1 MISVSEAKKIALE
14 NTAVLPATRLPLL
27 RAAGMTLAEDVQAA
41 VDVPAFPQSSMDG
54 YAVLFSGWQSHGK
67 LKIAGE
73 IAAGD
78 KPSAPLLPGQAVRIF
93 TGAALPPGADSVIE
107 QESVVIENDVLEIL
121 KTDFQAGKNVRPRGS
136 EIIAGRTALN
146 KGAVLSPAAIGFL
159 AGCGVSEAP
168 VFAHPRIGII
178 VTGTELQTPGKPL
191 QYGQVYESNSLALLA
206 ALRQMRLTDTTVARA
221 DDRLDVVTGLLQEQ
235 LLQND
240 VVLVTGGISV
250 GDYDFVLK
258 ATQLCGVEQKF
269 YKVRQRPGKPLF
281 FGVKDKKIVFA
292 LPGNPASVLTCFYE
306 YVAPVLYKMTGQ
318 QRTLHTLN
326 VPLASDYRK
335 STALTHFL
343 KGFYDGKTAT
353 PLEGQESY
361 RLASFARANCLIV
374 IGETVAECRAG
385 ETVEIHLIDHC

>member
-14 NTAVLPATRLPLL
+14 NTAVLPAERLPLL
-27 RAAGMTLAEDVQAA
+27 RAAGKTLAEDVRAA
-41 VDVPAFPQSSMDG
+41 VDAPPFPQSSMDG
-54 YAVLFSGWQSHGK
+54 YALLFSGWQSQRK
-67 LKIAGE
+67 LKISGE

-78 KPSAPLLPGQAVRIF
+78 QPVAPLPPENAVRIF
-93 TGAALPPGADSVIE
+93 TGAALPPGADTVIE
-107 QESVVIENDVLEIL
+107 QESVVVENGVLEIV
-121 KTDFQAGKNVRPRGS
+121 KPDFQAGRNVRPRGS
-136 EIIAGRTALN
+136 EIIAGQTALHR
-146 KGAVLSPAAIGFL
+146 GTVLTPAAIGFL

-168 VFAHPRIGII
+168 VFAQPRIGII
-178 VTGTELQTPGKPL
+178 VTGRELQTPGKPL

-206 ALRQMRLTDTTVARA
+206 ALRQMRLADATVTPA
-221 DDRLDVVTGLLQEQ
+221 DDRPDVVTGLLRERLQ
-235 LLQND
+235 QND

-269 YKVRQRPGKPLF
+269 YKVRQRPGKPLY
-281 FGVKDKKIVFA
+281 FGVKDQKIVFA

-318 QRTLHTLN
+318 QPTLRTLN

-335 STALTHFL
+335 PTALTHFL
-343 KGFYDGKTAT
+343 KGYYDGKTAT

-374 IGETVAECRAG
+374 IGETVEECRAG
-385 ETVEIHLIDHC
+385 EPVEIHLIDHC